1 MQGGGEGDEEYHR
14 NPNPPNIIVAVM
26 SSVGVFRKVEKDEK
40 SYWIYTLTHP
50 DEALAMDP
58 FFLCPRARLK
68 LLKLKLNMPVD
79 DDDDDED
86 DDDEDEDDDDDDD
99 DEDEDDDDDDDD
111 DDEGTGKED
120 DDDYDNEVDDYE
132 IDDDEY
138 DGKVDGDEDGGKVD
152 DDAAIPELNPYNSS
166 PHFSSDQQD
175 ESLLDCDHPSICKLP
190 VVPLFWCNNEEQ
202 SCEEFECGACE
213 MEMPSASYFACQQ
226 CGKKFHKE
234 CVESPLVIKHP
245 SHPSHS
251 LRLYSFASREMKCI
265 CCKEVVFD
273 MFYHCTTCDLSMHP
287 VCAMKTVPCVS
298 DHPKSHHHP
307 LTLFPAQASLVCTYC
322 AMIEKLDPTYIC
334 IECVFVIHEGC
345 IGFPHVIRISRH
357 PHRIS
362 FTSSLPSG
370 NLSCGV
376 CRKQVDNNYGAYSCK
391 KCAAYFVHSKC
402 ATHKYIWDGIELA
415 GIPEEEDEI
424 DDGEPF
430 KRIADGIILHPF
442 HSHHL
447 QLEIDDASDIIKY
460 CRGCALP
467 IGEDEFYSCME
478 CDFILHGSCANA
490 PRMIRHPLYP
500 HPLTLYVANMVPA
513 NAKGTFFCDKCHRDG
528 TGFFYWHSVG
538 EDSFCLDLQ
547 CASIIEPFEYQGH
560 QHPLFLPWNPDEKRT
575 LCQMCKYESNLSKLE
590 CTICNYSI
598 CYRCAALPY
607 KVRYKHDNHFLTICD
622 GKEASDLPD
631 WCENCEGKIEEV
643 KETGYRPLSYEKTER
658 RFYNCSD
665 CCTPLHVDC
674 LLGKDMYM
682 RPGNTKKEYLSYSM
696 YSYRHDR
703 QIKLN
708 VRILL
713 NDSLSRPICTRC
725 KRRCPFP
732 IVFKGKS
739 TLFCSWN
746 CIGRNINFKST

>member
-1 MQGGGEGDEEYHR
+1 
-14 NPNPPNIIVAVM
+14 M
-26 SSVGVFRKVEKDEK
+26 SSVGVFRKVEMDEK

-68 LLKLKLNMPVD
+68 FLKFKLNMHV
-79 DDDDDED
+79 
-86 DDDEDEDDDDDDD
+86 DDDDDDD
-99 DEDEDDDDDDDD
+99 DEDDEDDDGGRGDGDDDEKDDDDS
-111 DDEGTGKED
+111 
-120 DDDYDNEVDDYE
+120 
-132 IDDDEY
+132 
-138 DGKVDGDEDGGKVD
+138 
-152 DDAAIPELNPYNSS
+152 IPELNPYNSS

-190 VVPLFWCNNEEQ
+190 VVPLFWCNNEEP

-213 MEMPSASYFACQQ
+213 MEMPSASYFACQE
-226 CGKKFHKE
+226 CGKQFHKE
-234 CVESPLVIKHP
+234 CVESPLEIKHP
-245 SHPSHS
+245 SHPNHS
-251 LRLYSFASREMKCI
+251 LQLYSFASTEMNCI
-265 CCKEVVFD
+265 CCKEAVYD

-322 AMIEKLDPTYIC
+322 AMIDKLDPTYIC

-345 IGFPHVIRISRH
+345 FGYPHVIRISRH

-376 CRKQVDNNYGAYSCK
+376 CRKPVDNNYGAYTCK
-391 KCAAYFVHSKC
+391 KCDAYFVHSKC
-402 ATHKYIWDGIELA
+402 ATHKYVWDEIELT
-415 GIPEEEDEI
+415 GVPEEEDEI

-442 HSHHL
+442 HSHNL
-447 QLEIDDASDIIKY
+447 TREIDNASDIIKY

-467 IGEDEFYSCME
+467 VGEDEFYSCME
-478 CDFILHGSCANA
+478 CDFILHGTCANA

-500 HPLTLYVANMVPA
+500 HPLTLLVAMRGPGND
-513 NAKGTFFCDKCHRDG
+513 KGTFFCDKCHRVG
-528 TGFFYWHSVG
+528 TGLCYGHYVG
-538 EDSFCLDLQ
+538 EDTFCLDLQ
-547 CASIIEPFEYQGH
+547 CASIIEPFEYPGH
-560 QHPLFLPWNPDEKRT
+560 QHPLYLPWNPDEKRT

-607 KVRYKHDNHFLTICD
+607 KVRYKHDSHFLTICD
-622 GKEASDLPD
+622 GKEASDQPD
-631 WCENCEGKIEEV
+631 WCENCEGKI
-643 KETGYRPLSYEKTER
+643 TA
-658 RFYNCSD
+658 
-665 CCTPLHVDC
+665 LHVDC
-674 LLGKDMYM
+674 LLGTDMYM
-682 RPGNTKKEYLSYSM
+682 RPGNTKNYYLSYSM
-696 YSYRHDR
+696 YSYKRDR

-713 NDSLSRPICTRC
+713 NNSLSRPICTRC

-746 CIGRNINFKST
+746 CIGKNINFKST